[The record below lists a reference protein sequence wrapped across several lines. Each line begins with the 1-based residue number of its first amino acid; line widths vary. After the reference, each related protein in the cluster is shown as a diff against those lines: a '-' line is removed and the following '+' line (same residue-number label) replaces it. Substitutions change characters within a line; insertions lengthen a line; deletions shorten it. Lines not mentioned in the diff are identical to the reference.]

1 MAIITNLLAITS
13 LFVPILAYPQGDKI
27 TYALDDDSNDVL
39 SRFRQFEILPSRNS
53 SQKFLRHP
61 EASTALENGEY
72 FQGDMK
78 LSPEQEK
85 YYLTD
90 EDLDIGEGEDAEG
103 VGSRTGIR
111 NLKYRWPKDKNGK
124 VNVPYKI
131 DDAAKFS
138 SYEMSMIKL
147 AFADLQ
153 EFTCIR
159 YIPYT
164 SEPDYISIISGRGCH
179 SRIGKI
185 GGKQEISLQKVGC
198 FSRGTIIHELI
209 HTLGYDHMQNH
220 AERDNFI
227 TINFENINTAE
238 RHNFERV
245 DSRKYNNFGT
255 PYDYISVMHYG
266 PKAFSRNGKE
276 TITPKQAAFKD
287 KIGQRKGL
295 SVGDAQRINNMYDCT
310 VATKKF

>member
-1 MAIITNLLAITS
+1 MSLLL
-13 LFVPILAYPQGDKI
+13 LFVIFAPLLAYPQGDKI
-27 TYALDDDSNDVL
+27 TYAADDDNDVL

-53 SQKFLRHP
+53 SKNFLRHP

-72 FQGDMK
+72 FQGDMR
-78 LSPEQEK
+78 LSPEQEQ

-90 EDLDIGEGEDAEG
+90 ADLDGEDGEGAEG
-103 VGSRTGIR
+103 IWSRTGIL
-111 NLKYRWPKDKNGK
+111 NTKFRWPKDKEGK

-131 DDAAKFS
+131 EESANFS
-138 SYEMSMIKL
+138 SYEISMIKL

-153 EFTCIR
+153 EYTCVR
-159 YIPYT
+159 FRPHT
-164 SEPDYISIISGRGCH
+164 TEPDYISIISGRGCH

-185 GGKQEISLQKVGC
+185 GGKQEVSYQKGGC

-220 AERDNFI
+220 AERDTYI
-227 TINFENINTAE
+227 TINFDNINTNQ

-245 DSRKYNNFGT
+245 DPKKYNNFGT

-266 PKAFSRNGKE
+266 PKAFSKNGKE

-295 SVGDAQRINNMYDCT
+295 SVGDAQRINNMYECQK
-310 VATKKF
+310 AKL